1 MICADTSVLI
11 PAIGEW
17 HVRHRLANEALTGT
31 IIAVGH
37 CIIEAYAVLT
47 RMPEPFRMAPA
58 IAAVTLTELVDEV
71 IGLEASMTHGLPGR
85 LHAARVQGGAT
96 YDGLIALTAAHH
108 GATILTLDERAALTY
123 RACGAT
129 FKLIAE
135 KGRTARRDRP

>member
-47 RMPEPFRMAPA
+47 RMPEPFR
-58 IAAVTLTELVDEV
+58 D
-71 IGLEASMTHGLPGR
+71 
-85 LHAARVQGGAT
+85 GAGHCGCDA
-96 YDGLIALTAAHH
+96 DG
-108 GATILTLDERAALTY
+108 
-123 RACGAT
+123 
-129 FKLIAE
+129 
-135 KGRTARRDRP
+135 ARR